1 MALEASV
8 LEVRMLLRSSR
19 SLKDKRQVT
28 RSIKDRIRARF
39 NVSVAEVDDHDT
51 WQSIVLGFAAV
62 GSDPEYVRGELEKIL
77 NQLRVHPE
85 AELLG
90 FEIHSLG
97 ET

>member
-1 MALEASV
+1 VALEAAV
-8 LEVRMLLRSSR
+8 LEVRMRLRSSH
-19 SLKDKRQVT
+19 SLKEKRKVT

-39 NVSVAEVDDHDT
+39 NVSVAEVDDQDL

-62 GSDPEYVRGELEKIL
+62 GSEPEFVRSELEAIL

-90 FEIHSLG
+90 YDI
-97 ET
+97 

>member
-1 MALEASV
+1 MTLEASV
-8 LEVRMLLRSSR
+8 LEVRMRLRSSH
-19 SLKDKRQVT
+19 SLKDKRKVT

-39 NVSVAEVDDHDT
+39 NVSVAEVDDQDL

-62 GSDPEYVRGELEKIL
+62 GTDPEYVRGELEQIL

-90 FEIHSLG
+90 YDIHSLG